1 MDFELNNDF
10 ERKQYIES
18 KIYFIGSKNNSEE
31 SEWVTENKNQWNR
44 FLDSETNI
52 VWMIWSATQI
62 FRLLIQQL
70 YQVLKG

>member
-62 FRLLIQQL
+62 FHLLIQQL